1 LDDLLLE
8 EWSAACVLMEVALA
22 SPDPDAYFDI
32 RSRWRKVE
40 LTVVAVLGDTG
51 TMELASDESP
61 YLRALAARDMGSRDM
76 GSRDMSAASGLLERL
91 AADAALIVRVAVASN
106 PATPVGGLATL
117 YREGSWHIRVEL
129 ASNPSSPSWMVTF
142 LAGDRLPRVR
152 AAVAGLPRP
161 PSFIVAKLLA
171 DPDWHVRAALAGN
184 KAVSRFTLGTL
195 ADDRDLRVA
204 TVGRTTLHMATR
216 P

>member
-106 PATPVGGLATL
+106 PATPDDKCNAVSGGL
-117 YREGSWHIRVEL
+117 L
-129 ASNPSSPSWMVTF
+129 AYPRRTGEQPVV
-142 LAGDRLPRVR
+142 AVVDGDVSCRRPT
-152 AAVAGLPRP
+152 APRP
-161 PSFIVAKLLA
+161 CGRGRLA
-171 DPDWHVRAALAGN
+171 PTAEFHCCQAAC
-184 KAVSRFTLGTL
+184 
-195 ADDRDLRVA
+195 
-204 TVGRTTLHMATR
+204 
-216 P
+216 

>member
-1 LDDLLLE
+1 
-8 EWSAACVLMEVALA
+8 
-22 SPDPDAYFDI
+22 
-32 RSRWRKVE
+32 
-40 LTVVAVLGDTG
+40 
-51 TMELASDESP
+51 
-61 YLRALAARDMGSRDM
+61 
-76 GSRDMSAASGLLERL
+76 
-91 AADAALIVRVAVASN
+91 
-106 PATPVGGLATL
+106 
-117 YREGSWHIRVEL
+117 
-129 ASNPSSPSWMVTF
+129 
-142 LAGDRLPRVR
+142 
-152 AAVAGLPRP
+152 VAGLPRP